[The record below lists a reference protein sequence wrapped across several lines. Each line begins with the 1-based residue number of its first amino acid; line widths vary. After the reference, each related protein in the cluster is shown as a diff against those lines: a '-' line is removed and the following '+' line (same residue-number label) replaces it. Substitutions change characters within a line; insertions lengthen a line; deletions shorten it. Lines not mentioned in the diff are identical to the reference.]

1 VIPRAA
7 RHSTT
12 HTTTTHITTTH
23 TVTRRHAVAALTA
36 GLVASIAAFAPAKAQ
51 AQAWPSKPITVV
63 VPYPAGG
70 ANDMLGRLIGQKMG
84 EALGTTV
91 IVDNKPGAA
100 ALLGA
105 NAVAKAPP
113 DGYTVLVGGLATHAA
128 SPNLIKA
135 EYDPLKDFEPI
146 GLIGNAPIVAT
157 INNDGPY
164 KTLKEIVDASKKTP
178 GSVMYGSSGNGSPL
192 HLAGELFIANTG
204 AQLTHVPYKGGNAH
218 TLDLIGGRLHVIF
231 DTTTAA
237 MAQIKGGKVKAIAIG
252 LPKRSPDL
260 PDVPTFAEAGFPE
273 FQFSAWYA
281 MFAPAKTPP
290 DVMAKLTGALQ
301 TALKNAEVIEKLR
314 GVGVNTAS
322 GDAGELAKLV
332 PVEYERIGKLIKAA
346 NIKAD

>member
-1 VIPRAA
+1 MTRTA
-7 RHSTT
+7 RPTDS
-12 HTTTTHITTTH
+12 
-23 TVTRRHAVAALTA
+23 RRQAALALAAGVVATA
-36 GLVASIAAFAPAKAQ
+36 AAFVPMKAQ
-51 AQAWPSKPITVV
+51 AQVWPSKPITVV

-84 EALGTTV
+84 EALGATV

-105 NAVAKAPP
+105 NAVAKAAP

-157 INNDGPY
+157 TNNDGPH
-164 KTLKEIVDASKKTP
+164 KTLKELVDAAKKTP

-204 AQLTHVPYKGGNAH
+204 APMTHVPYKGGNAH

-237 MAQIKGGKVKAIAIG
+237 MGQIKGGKVKAIAIG
-252 LPKRSPDL
+252 LPKRSADL
-260 PDVPTFAEAGFPE
+260 PDVPTFAEAGFPD
-273 FQFSAWYA
+273 FNFTAWYA

-301 TALKNAEVIEKLR
+301 TALKNQEVIDKLR
-314 GVGVNTAS
+314 GVGVTTAS
-322 GDAGELAKLV
+322 GDAAELAKLV
-332 PVEYERIGKLIKAA
+332 PVEHERIGKLIKTA